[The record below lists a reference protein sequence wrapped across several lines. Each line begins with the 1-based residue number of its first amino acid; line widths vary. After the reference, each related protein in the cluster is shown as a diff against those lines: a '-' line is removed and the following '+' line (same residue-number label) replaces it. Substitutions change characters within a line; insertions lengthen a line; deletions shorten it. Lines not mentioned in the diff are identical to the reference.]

1 MTPFKI
7 QARQSI
13 TGFTIIS
20 LMIAILLSS
29 VLMAG
34 LISVFSSNQNASRL
48 MFDFGSLQEGVRTGN
63 EILEVS
69 LRQAGHFGGVKS
81 ADITTHDSLA
91 ITGSG
96 SCNKNWITDTST
108 PIRGFDGADAVGS
121 VSGLPSNCIAS
132 DEYVAGTDVLSI
144 KYASTMDM
152 TSIGSVDSSSVY
164 IRTIVGSS
172 ASTLG
177 EIFKGSDGTTI
188 GDATDPVGTYNYRYA
203 SELYYVRTCS
213 HKVDGTCKDDIP
225 SLVRFQLDGT
235 TFTEQLLVEGVEQFQ
250 VEFGIDA
257 DGNFTA
263 DSYLS
268 PASITDWQRVVSVRY
283 SLVVRG
289 NSADK
294 TMLDTKTYT
303 LAGEVNYTP
312 SGDDQAYHRRAYTK
326 VVQLRNMIRG

>member
-1 MTPFKI
+1 MTAFKTPAP
-7 QARQSI
+7 QYQLGVSL
-13 TGFTIIS
+13 IS
-20 LMIAILLSS
+20 LMIAILLGS
-29 VLMAG
+29 VLMGG
-34 LISVFSSNQNASRL
+34 LITVFSSNQNTSRL

-81 ADITTHDSLA
+81 DDITAHTALA
-91 ITGSG
+91 ITGVG
-96 SCNKNWITDTST
+96 NCNKTWITDTSI
-108 PIRGFDGADAVGS
+108 PIRGFDGASAIGS
-121 VSGLPSNCIAS
+121 VSGFPGSCIAS
-132 DEYVAGTDVLSI
+132 TDYVAGTDILSI

-152 TSIGSVDSSSVY
+152 YAIGSVDSGDVY
-164 IRTIVGSS
+164 IRTIVGSN

-177 EIFKGSDGTTI
+177 EIFKGGDGTTI
-188 GDATDPVGTYNYRYA
+188 GDNTDPVGTYNYRYA
-203 SELYYVRTCS
+203 SEIYYVRSCS
-213 HKVDGTCKDDIP
+213 HKVNDVCQDDTP

-235 TFTEQLLVEGVEQFQ
+235 TFSEQLLVEGVEQFQ

-289 NSADK
+289 THMDK
-294 TMLDTKTYT
+294 TLLDTKTYN
-303 LAGEVNYTP
+303 LAGGVDYAPT
-312 SGDDQAYHRRAYTK
+312 GDDQAFHRRAYTK